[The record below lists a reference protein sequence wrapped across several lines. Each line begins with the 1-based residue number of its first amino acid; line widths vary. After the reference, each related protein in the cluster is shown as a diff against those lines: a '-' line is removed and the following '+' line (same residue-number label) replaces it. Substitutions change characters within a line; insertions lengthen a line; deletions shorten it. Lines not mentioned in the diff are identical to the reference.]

1 LATIGKMKNRIK
13 TLREA
18 RGLSQ
23 DELAKRAATTRQQIF
38 RLEKN
43 QRRLSDVWIER
54 LARALDCDPGEL
66 LTAPPVGAAEHV
78 RALPVIDQV
87 QAGDW
92 TPPADPYAKGHGLGH
107 VYPATLVG
115 GRAFALEIRGDSME
129 PEFHAGDRVIVDP
142 DVAPL
147 PGDYVVAK
155 LEDEQDATF
164 KKYRPKGGKGK
175 AAIVEL
181 VPLNPDWPV
190 LTIEPKHPGR
200 IVATMVEH
208 HRYRRR

>member
-1 LATIGKMKNRIK
+1 MKNRIAE
-13 TLREA
+13 LRKA
-18 RGLSQ
+18 
-23 DELAKRAATTRQQIF
+23 
-38 RLEKN
+38 
-43 QRRLSDVWIER
+43 RRLTLAGLGKAAGTTAGQIWKLENDQIQLTPRWLDR
-54 LARALDCDPGEL
+54 LARALDCAPLDIL
-66 LTAPPVGAAEHV
+66 ADAPPGAVGPV
-78 RALPVIDQV
+78 RALPVIDSV

-92 TPPADPYAKGHGLGH
+92 TPPADPYAKGHGMAL
-107 VYPATLVG
+107 VYPATQVG
-115 GRAFALEIRGDSME
+115 PRAFALEIRGDSME

-155 LEDEQDATF
+155 LEDEQEATF
-164 KKYRPKGGKGK
+164 KKFRPRGGRGK
-175 AAIVEL
+175 SAMIEL

-190 LTIEPKHPGR
+190 LTIERTRPGR

>member
-1 LATIGKMKNRIK
+1 MKNRIK
-13 TLREA
+13 ALREA
-18 RGLSQ
+18 QSLSQ
-23 DELAKRAATTRQQIF
+23 DDLAKRAGTTRQQIF

-54 LARALDCDPGEL
+54 LARALDCDPTEL
-66 LTAPPVGAAEHV
+66 IGAAMAQRV
-78 RALPVIDQV
+78 PAVPALPVIDSV

-92 TPPADPYAKGHGLGH
+92 TPPADPYAKGQGMAL
-107 VYPATLVG
+107 VYPATPVG
-115 GRAFALEIRGDSME
+115 PRAFALEIRGDSME

-142 DVAPL
+142 DVTPL

-155 LEDEQDATF
+155 LEDEQETTF
-164 KKYRPKGGKGK
+164 KKFRPKGGKGK
-175 AAIVEL
+175 SAIVEL